1 VRQFLVLAR
10 IRVCVHPQCE
20 ATEDGEAVRSSS
32 EAQAVNAGENS
43 RRVSVARAL
52 PSPNIDENAMLVLSP
67 ALGLPVQ
74 TCSHANSLPQLPL
87 RFTTTRHH
95 VSCQQMRCVFRLARY

>member
-1 VRQFLVLAR
+1 MRQFLVLAR

-52 PSPNIDENAMLVLSP
+52 PSPNIDENAMLVLS
-67 ALGLPVQ
+67 ALRADYVLLHTP
-74 TCSHANSLPQLPL
+74 TLSLSSLSDLQPHV
-87 RFTTTRHH
+87 TT
-95 VSCQQMRCVFRLARY
+95 SAASRCDASSG